1 VDATFPQRSPL
12 GGLKPRVERIG
23 PWFLRAAALLRVAAL
38 GVSGLALY
46 NAGGAGIALAA
57 VLALSAVGLW
67 FRRVWPW
74 RMAVVVDIALV
85 IFFAIALIDEGDL
98 RLFAWIAAAVIADVV
113 LLVLGQA
120 ALARPPL
127 LQWPGPIDDD

>member
-12 GGLKPRVERIG
+12 GGLKLKVEKIG

-38 GVSGLALY
+38 GVAGLALY
-46 NAGGAGIALAA
+46 NAGAAGITLAA

-74 RMAVVVDIALV
+74 RVAVVVDIALV
-85 IFFAIALIDEGDL
+85 IFFAIALIDTGDL
-98 RLFAWIAAAVIADVV
+98 RLFSWIAAAVTVDVG
-113 LLVLGQA
+113 LLGLGQA
-120 ALARPPL
+120 ARARPPL
-127 LQWPGPIDDD
+127 RQWPSSIDDD